1 MKRGEIFILD
11 GEELSNIQQSL
22 FDLESIFQE
31 IVEKHPQLLNSI
43 TNVVFFS
50 TFYYKV

>member
-31 IVEKHPQLLNSI
+31 ISRGKRMILKTKEPNTIS
-43 TNVVFFS
+43 
-50 TFYYKV
+50 